1 MLAVVLLLL
10 CAYADAVAPGD
21 EIRRCRTGSFSISY
35 PDGVKV
41 LMDSRSYEQ
50 LLGVTG
56 AVWDET
62 DFDDNNIQ
70 SFSIQTNVSYDYVI
84 LCMIEFSRYRF
95 VLI

>member
-10 CAYADAVAPGD
+10 CASTDAVAPGD
-21 EIRRCRTGSFSISY
+21 EIRRCQTGSFSISY

-62 DFDDNNIQ
+62 DFDDSNTN
-70 SFSIQTNVSYDYVI
+70 SIISPTRVSCDYVI
-84 LCMIEFSRYRF
+84 M
-95 VLI
+95 

>member
-1 MLAVVLLLL
+1 MLALVLLLL

-21 EIRRCRTGSFSISY
+21 EIERCRTGSFRISY
-35 PDGVKV
+35 PDGLKV

-62 DFDDNNIQ
+62 DFDEHNIP
-70 SFSIQTNVSYDYVI
+70 SFSVQTNVRCNIMYDRVFI
-84 LCMIEFSRYRF
+84 TTDLC
-95 VLI
+95 